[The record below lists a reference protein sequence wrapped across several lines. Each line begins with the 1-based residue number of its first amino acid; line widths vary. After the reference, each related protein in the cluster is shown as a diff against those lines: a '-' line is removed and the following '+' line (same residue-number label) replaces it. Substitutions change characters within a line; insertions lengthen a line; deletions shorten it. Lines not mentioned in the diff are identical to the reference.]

1 MRKARLEKNMTH
13 RELSDATGLS
23 VTAISNLERDRFKP
37 TMPNLRKLSTVLGVP
52 ISYLGCFETL
62 PENTLGERI
71 RKARLYHGY
80 SKKEFAEI
88 IGVDVK
94 SIQSWEKDLRIP
106 IDEYLSKIREYFVIL
121 DRPFQ

>member
-1 MRKARLEKNMTH
+1 M
-13 RELSDATGLS
+13 
-23 VTAISNLERDRFKP
+23 
-37 TMPNLRKLSTVLGVP
+37 
-52 ISYLGCFETL
+52 
-62 PENTLGERI
+62 
-71 RKARLYHGY
+71 YHGY

>member
-1 MRKARLEKNMTH
+1 MTH